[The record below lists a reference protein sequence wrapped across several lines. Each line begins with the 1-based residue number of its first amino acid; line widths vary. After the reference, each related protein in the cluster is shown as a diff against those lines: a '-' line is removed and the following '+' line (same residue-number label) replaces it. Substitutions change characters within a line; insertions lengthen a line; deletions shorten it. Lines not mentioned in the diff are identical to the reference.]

1 MKKQTQNVNSRNWLA
16 STTEINL
23 WNNKLQS
30 NEQWPEAKNQVINVI
45 EGLAEQWK
53 DRFTLNNPRLVENY
67 VKGKLH
73 FLVLIK
79 DAIKPENQFVALVE
93 RALPILFVG
102 DDVEIKYGAK
112 VNVGGNV
119 DTFFFEHG
127 SGKPAPDPAGSSEV
141 RHDGTDC
148 YQEAVL
154 VDVVKLVESPE
165 TVVPSLVRFGRVD
178 SIYGILHHALYFSFT
193 RGFVLLGDV
202 GVDYGETDL
211 LAFGLTK
218 NDALFSTA
226 DVNEMPSEMVK
237 SASHVLD
244 SLPSKQ
250 RDSGSHRLDTGDI
263 MMCECVGKLRMWLGS
278 NFVRLAFQEGFNSR
292 FQCLDVLVGPC
303 DLHAGKLDSLIS
315 S

>member
-102 DDVEIKYGAK
+102 DDVEIK
-112 VNVGGNV
+112 
-119 DTFFFEHG
+119 
-127 SGKPAPDPAGSSEV
+127 
-141 RHDGTDC
+141 
-148 YQEAVL
+148 
-154 VDVVKLVESPE
+154 
-165 TVVPSLVRFGRVD
+165 
-178 SIYGILHHALYFSFT
+178 
-193 RGFVLLGDV
+193 
-202 GVDYGETDL
+202 
-211 LAFGLTK
+211 
-218 NDALFSTA
+218 
-226 DVNEMPSEMVK
+226 
-237 SASHVLD
+237 
-244 SLPSKQ
+244 
-250 RDSGSHRLDTGDI
+250 
-263 MMCECVGKLRMWLGS
+263 
-278 NFVRLAFQEGFNSR
+278 
-292 FQCLDVLVGPC
+292 
-303 DLHAGKLDSLIS
+303 
-315 S
+315 